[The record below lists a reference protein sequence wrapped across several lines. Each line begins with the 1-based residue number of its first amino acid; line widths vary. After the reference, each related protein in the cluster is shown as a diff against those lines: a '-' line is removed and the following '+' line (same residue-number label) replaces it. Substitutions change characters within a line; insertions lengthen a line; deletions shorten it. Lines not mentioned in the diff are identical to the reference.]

1 MLAFSEFIVNLESLH
16 MSPPKDFASP
26 ATATALQGASVV
38 PRIFPIVLAV
48 FASFLAIGIALPALP
63 LHVHDHLGLGTLM
76 VGVVAGAQFVA
87 ALLTRA
93 WAGGLCD
100 TRGSKRAV
108 MTGFVLAVAS
118 ALAYL
123 VSLSMAAQPEA
134 SVAVLIAG
142 RILLGGAESL
152 IVTGALSWGVGL
164 AGPQNAGKVMAWVGI
179 AMYGAYAAGAPAG
192 MALYQQYGFHGIALA
207 GMLAPVLALLV
218 LAGIKGLPPASA
230 RRIPFYK
237 VLGAVWWPGM
247 GLAFSSVGFGVIT
260 AFISLLFAAKEW
272 GSPSLAFTAFGAA
285 FIGARLLFGH
295 LPDKIGGAR
304 VALVCVLI
312 EAAGQLFIW
321 QASAPTLAYV
331 GAALTGFGY
340 SLAFP
345 GFGVEA
351 VKRTPPQSRG
361 AAMGAYVAF
370 LDISLGLT
378 GPLAGALAGRH
389 GVNAVY
395 LAGCGAV
402 SCALVIALRLL
413 KPPRANPTTN

>member
-1 MLAFSEFIVNLESLH
+1 
-16 MSPPKDFASP
+16 MSPPKDFVAAAGP
-26 ATATALQGASVV
+26 AAAGTSVV

-48 FASFLAIGIALPALP
+48 FASFLAIGIALPVLP
-63 LHVHDHLGLGTLM
+63 LHVHGQLGLSTLM
-76 VGVVAGAQFVA
+76 VGVVAGAQFGA
-87 ALLTRA
+87 ALLSRA
-93 WAGGLCD
+93 WAGGMAD
-100 TRGSKRAV
+100 TRGAKRAV
-108 MTGFVLAVAS
+108 LTGFVLALAA

-123 VSLSMAAQPEA
+123 ASLPLLAQPAA
-134 SVAVLIAG
+134 SVAVLVAG
-142 RILLGGAESL
+142 RILLGCAESL
-152 IVTGALSWGVGL
+152 VVTGALSWGVGL
-164 AGPQNAGKVMAWVGI
+164 VGPQNAGKVMAWVGI

-192 MALYQQYGFHGIALA
+192 MAVYQAYGFQGIALA
-207 GMLAPVLALLV
+207 GMLAPLLAFLL
-218 LAGIKGLPPASA
+218 LAGVAGLPPASQ

-260 AFISLLFAAKEW
+260 AFISLLFAAKSW
-272 GSPSLAFTAFGAA
+272 GSPAFAFTAFGLA

-295 LPDKIGGAR
+295 LPDRIGGAR

-312 EAAGQLFIW
+312 EAAGQWLIW
-321 QASAPTLAYV
+321 QASAPLLAYA

-351 VKRTPPQSRG
+351 VKRSPPQSRG

-378 GPLAGALAGRH
+378 SPLAGALAGRH
-389 GVNAVY
+389 GVASVY

-402 SCALVIALRLL
+402 ACALLIALRLL
-413 KPPRANPTTN
+413 QRPATTN

>member
-1 MLAFSEFIVNLESLH
+1 MNFNVNLERIY
-16 MSPPKDFASP
+16 MNPPKDLATPAMAAAPQAVNVASK
-26 ATATALQGASVV
+26 V
-38 PRIFPIVLAV
+38 FPIVLAV
-48 FASFLAIGIALPALP
+48 FASFIAIGIALPVLP
-63 LHVHDHLGLGTLM
+63 LHVHGQLGMSTLV

-93 WAGGLCD
+93 WAGSLCD

-108 MTGFVLAVAS
+108 MTGFVLAIVS

-123 VSLSMAAQPEA
+123 ASLSMTVQPEA
-134 SVAVLIAG
+134 SVAMLLAG
-142 RILLGGAESL
+142 RVLLGGAESL

-164 AGPQNAGKVMAWVGI
+164 VGPQNAGKVMAWVGI

-192 MALYQQYGFHGIALA
+192 MAVYQQHGFQGIAVA
-207 GMLAPVLALLV
+207 GMLAPILALLV
-218 LAGIKGLPPASA
+218 LLNVTGLPPASA

-260 AFISLLFAAKEW
+260 AFISLLFAGKEW

-295 LPDKIGGAR
+295 LPDKIGGAC

-312 EAAGQLFIW
+312 EAAGQLCIW
-321 QASAPTLAYV
+321 QAPAPWLVYV

-351 VKRTPPQSRG
+351 VERTPPQSRG

-378 GPLAGALAGRH
+378 GPLAGALAGQH
-389 GVNAVY
+389 GVSAVY
-395 LAGCGAV
+395 LAGCAAV

-413 KPPRANPTTN
+413 KQATTN

>member
-1 MLAFSEFIVNLESLH
+1 

-26 ATATALQGASVV
+26 ATPAAAAAANVV
-38 PRIFPIVLAV
+38 SRIFPIVLAV
-48 FASFLAIGIALPALP
+48 FASFLAIGIALPVLP
-63 LHVHDHLGLGTLM
+63 LHVHGQLGLSTLM

-87 ALLTRA
+87 ALLSRA
-93 WAGGLCD
+93 WAGGMAD
-100 TRGSKRAV
+100 TRGAKRAV
-108 MTGFVLAVAS
+108 MAGFALAVAS

-123 VSLSMAAQPEA
+123 ASLSLAAQPAA
-134 SVAVLIAG
+134 SVAVLVAG
-142 RILLGGAESL
+142 RILLGCAESL
-152 IVTGALSWGVGL
+152 IVTGALGWGVGL
-164 AGPQNAGKVMAWVGI
+164 VGPQNAGKVMAWVGI

-192 MALYQQYGFHGIALA
+192 MALYRAYGFAGIALA
-207 GMLAPVLALLV
+207 GVLAPL
-218 LAGIKGLPPASA
+218 LAGMLLAGVAALPPASQ

-260 AFISLLFAAKEW
+260 AFISLLFAARSW
-272 GSPSLAFTAFGAA
+272 GSPALAFSAFGVA

-295 LPDKIGGAR
+295 LPDRIGGAR
-304 VALVCVLI
+304 VALVCVLL
-312 EAAGQLFIW
+312 EAAGQLLIW
-321 QASAPTLAYV
+321 QATAPLLAYA

-351 VKRTPPQSRG
+351 VKRSPPQSRA

-378 GPLAGALAGRH
+378 SPLAGALAGQY
-389 GVNAVY
+389 GVEAVY

-402 SCALVIALRLL
+402 SCALLVAVRLL
-413 KPPRANPTTN
+413 QRPATTV